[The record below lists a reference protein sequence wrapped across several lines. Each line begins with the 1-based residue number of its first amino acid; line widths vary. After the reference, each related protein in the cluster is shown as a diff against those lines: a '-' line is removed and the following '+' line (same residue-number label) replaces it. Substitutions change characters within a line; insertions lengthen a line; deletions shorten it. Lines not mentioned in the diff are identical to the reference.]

1 MVIFNNMSKRRG
13 VFRTRHKIG
22 KTAVYA
28 KRDKKGRFVDIQSVK
43 LAAQRDLRKRAKAK
57 VKPGYGFKGDLRRKK
72 R

>member
-1 MVIFNNMSKRRG
+1 MPKRKG

-22 KTAVYA
+22 KTTVYA

-43 LAAQRDLRKRAKAK
+43 LAAQRDIRKRAKTK
-57 VKPGYGFKGDLRRKK
+57 VKSGYGFRGDLRRKN